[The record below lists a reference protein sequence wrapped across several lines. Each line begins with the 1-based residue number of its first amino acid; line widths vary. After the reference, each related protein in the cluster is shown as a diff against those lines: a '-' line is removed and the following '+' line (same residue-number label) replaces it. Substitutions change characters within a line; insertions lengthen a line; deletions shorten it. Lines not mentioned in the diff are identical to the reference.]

1 VLTDELRPPLPDGI
15 VAIVKRD
22 CPTCELVAP
31 MLVALAGQV
40 KLTIFTQDD
49 PSLEESCASKWAVE
63 PSH

>member
-1 VLTDELRPPLPDGI
+1 
-15 VAIVKRD
+15 
-22 CPTCELVAP
+22 